1 MNIVKA
7 LFLTLLS
14 ITAFSVQSKQINTS
28 NNSIEMKRVFNS
40 NGTGQAGKGTTLS
53 AVSASSATVTYT
65 PPRPHIGSVL
75 VIVVIVIVDL
85 IVNFVNAKV

>member
-28 NNSIEMKRVFNS
+28 NNNIEMRRLLKP
-40 NGTGQAGKGTTLS
+40 NGTGQAGGGTI
-53 AVSASSATVTYT
+53 VSASSSTSKATYT
-65 PPRPHIGSVL
+65 PPRPTYRERARHRGF
-75 VIVVIVIVDL
+75 DRK
-85 IVNFVNAKV
+85 FRKR